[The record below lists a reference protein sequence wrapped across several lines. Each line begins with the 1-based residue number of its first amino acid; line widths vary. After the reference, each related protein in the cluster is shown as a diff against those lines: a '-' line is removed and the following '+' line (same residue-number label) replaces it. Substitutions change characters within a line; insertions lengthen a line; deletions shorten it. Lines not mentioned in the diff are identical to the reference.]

1 LNDRRENIVET
12 YYAMSLC
19 KGVTLTFDY
28 QFLKNPA
35 YNADRADFILYRP
48 AARRILAQL
57 KFHSNRTVG

>member
-1 LNDRRENIVET
+1 MNDRRENIVET

-35 YNADRADFILYRP
+35 YNADRAPISFFTGRLHGE
-48 AARRILAQL
+48 
-57 KFHSNRTVG
+57 F